1 MTNKDIIILCE
12 VLINILS
19 KYQHE
24 INYEQG
30 VVIQKTIDTLRKK
43 YNH

>member
-1 MTNKDIIILCE
+1 MTEKDIIILCE

-19 KYQHE
+19 KYKNE

-30 VVIQKTIDTLRKK
+30 EVIRKTIEVLRRK

>member
-19 KYQHE
+19 KYKHE

-30 VVIQKTIDTLRKK
+30 EVIRKTIEVLRKK